1 MSHTMFYF
9 WQNYFSQSVAKTYI
23 PISVTNLS
31 CFNLPYLWFTQFYT
45 SFTTKKKKEVF
56 KIVTLS
62 EMIII
67 QEEFL
72 ESSYL
77 NSYVF
82 SSETTIKTRSFR
94 MHKMALYPLVFHG
107 LHKKAIHTA
116 NCDEKLSYWK
126 TAEYEKWNKTKT
138 TVSIILI
145 KSV

>member
-23 PISVTNLS
+23 PISVTNLP
-31 CFNLPYLWFTQFYT
+31 CFNYLICDLLSSTRALLLR
-45 SFTTKKKKEVF
+45 KEKEVF

>member
-1 MSHTMFYF
+1 MIKCPIQCFISDKITSV
-9 WQNYFSQSVAKTYI
+9 SQLPKRTYQFLLLI
-23 PISVTNLS
+23 YLVLIYLICDLLS
-31 CFNLPYLWFTQFYT
+31 STRALLLR
-45 SFTTKKKKEVF
+45 KKKEVF

-126 TAEYEKWNKTKT
+126 TAEYEK
-138 TVSIILI
+138 
-145 KSV
+145 

>member
-1 MSHTMFYF
+1 
-9 WQNYFSQSVAKTYI
+9 
-23 PISVTNLS
+23 
-31 CFNLPYLWFTQFYT
+31 
-45 SFTTKKKKEVF
+45 
-56 KIVTLS
+56 
-62 EMIII
+62 MIII

-116 NCDEKLSYWK
+116 NCDEKLSDWK
-126 TAEYEKWNKTKT
+126 TAEYEK
-138 TVSIILI
+138 
-145 KSV
+145 